1 MNRIAAVSLG
11 IFLSGV
17 GVAHFVVPGYFRTLV
32 PRWLARPGLL
42 AATAG
47 AAEIA
52 VGALVLTPRWRA
64 AGGWAAAALITIYL
78 VSHLD
83 ALRSARADRARFLE
97 RPVGAAARMVV
108 NVFYICWSIA
118 VAKAA
123 A

>member
-17 GVAHFVVPGYFRTLV
+17 GAAHFVVPGYFRTLV
-32 PRWLARPGLL
+32 PRWLTQPALL
-42 AATAG
+42 VAAAG

-78 VSHLD
+78 VSHVD
-83 ALRSARADRARFLE
+83 ALRSARADRTRFLE
-97 RPVGAAARMVV
+97 QPVGAAARLVV
-108 NVFYICWSIA
+108 NLFYICWSIA
-118 VAKAA
+118 VAEAA

>member
-17 GVAHFVVPGYFRTLV
+17 GVAHFVLPGYFRTLV
-32 PRWLARPGLL
+32 PRWLARPALL
-42 AATAG
+42 VAAAG
-47 AAEIA
+47 ATEIA

-64 AGGWAAAALITIYL
+64 AGGWAAAALITVYL
-78 VSHLD
+78 VSHVD

-97 RPVGAAARMVV
+97 RPVGVAARLVV
-108 NVFYICWSIA
+108 NLFYIWWSIA
-118 VAKAA
+118 VAEAA